1 MEEAMSST
9 MMRTGALAAV
19 ACCSLMATA
28 TAQSTSTTKR
38 ARPQT
43 SIPIGKEPIKAD
55 TAAPRADTVPTPAPA
70 PTPVS
75 TTTPVYT
82 PAPVAPSTR
91 PRHYGNGFYIGLAGG
106 AGMPAQEIRN
116 GYDNGYAIEVPIGYD
131 APGSPLGIRANFGYT
146 RFDARTAFRNTN
158 PPVAA
163 TVATSDPQL
172 WSAMADLK
180 LRLPFVG
187 SLFGPTSGIYAVGGG
202 GVNHFRNYSATFAR
216 TNPEFN
222 TTSTTVSNPESLT
235 QLALEAGGGISWGFR
250 ESQLFLESRYVT
262 SFMPNGRASYVPIV
276 LGINFY

>member
-1 MEEAMSST
+1 MSSS
-9 MMRTGALAAV
+9 MMRVRALAAV
-19 ACCSLMATA
+19 ALCAMMATA
-28 TAQSTSTTKR
+28 AAAQSGSTTKKR
-38 ARPQT
+38 ARPAT

-70 PTPVS
+70 PAPVA
-75 TTTPVYT
+75 TTTPTYT
-82 PAPVAPSTR
+82 PAPVAPPMR
-91 PRHYGNGFYIGLAGG
+91 QRHYGNGFYVGLAGG
-106 AGMPAQEIRN
+106 AGLPAQEIRN
-116 GYDNGYAIEVPIGYD
+116 GYNNGYAIEVPIGYD
-131 APGSPLGIRANFGYT
+131 APGSPLGVRANLGYT

-163 TVATSDPQL
+163 TIATGDPQL

-180 LRLPFVG
+180 LRIPFFG

-202 GVNHFRNYSATFAR
+202 GVNHFRNYSSTFAR

-222 TTSTTVSNPESLT
+222 NTSTTVSNPESMT